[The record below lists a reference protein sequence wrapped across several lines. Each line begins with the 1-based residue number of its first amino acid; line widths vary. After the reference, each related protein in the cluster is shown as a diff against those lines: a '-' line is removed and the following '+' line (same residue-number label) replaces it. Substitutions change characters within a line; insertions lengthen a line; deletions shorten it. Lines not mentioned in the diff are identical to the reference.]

1 MKRAGILSLVLCLL
15 LAGCAQKRTEK
26 YTATWLDLFDT
37 QIRLTAFAGSRAEFD
52 RAAGEVYALLARLD
66 AVFDAY
72 EPHEGVSGVWAVNQA
87 DGQAIAAEPELLSLL
102 SQSLE
107 WAKASGGAFNPAMG
121 SVLSLWHEARE
132 TGVLPSNEALSRAAG
147 HMDCAK
153 VVVDQAAGTICLGDP
168 EARLDLGAVAK
179 GWAMARAAQLLD
191 EALPHYLLDGGGNIV
206 CGKAPLD
213 GREAWSVGVRDP
225 ESDNAGDCLQVLRL
239 TDCAAVTSGGYQRYV
254 EIGGVRY
261 HHLID
266 PDTLYPASFH
276 LQSTVVCRDSAL
288 ADFLSTATFL
298 LPAEQARALAD
309 RFGATLYLVD

>member
-1 MKRAGILSLVLCLL
+1 MKRAGILALVLCLL
-15 LAGCAQKRTEK
+15 LAGCAQRKTEK

-37 QIRLTAFAGSRAEFD
+37 QIRLTAFAESQAEFD

-87 DGQAIAAEPELLSLL
+87 AGQETAAEPELLSLL
-102 SQSLE
+102 SQALE
-107 WAKASGGAFNPAMG
+107 WSQASGGAFNPAMG
-121 SVLSLWHEARE
+121 SVLQLWHEARK
-132 TGVLPSNEALSRAAG
+132 TGVLPSDEALGRAAG
-147 HMDCAK
+147 HMDCDK
-153 VVVDQAAGTICLGDP
+153 ITVNEEAGTVCLGDP

-179 GWAMARAAQLLD
+179 GWATARAAELLD
-191 EALPHYLLDGGGNIV
+191 NTLPHYLLDGGGNIV

-239 TDCAAVTSGGYQRYV
+239 TECTAVTSGGYQRYV

-266 PDTLYPASFH
+266 PETLYPASFH

-298 LPAEQARALAD
+298 LPTRQAQALAD
-309 RFGATLYLVD
+309 CFGVTLYLVD

>member
-1 MKRAGILSLVLCLL
+1 MVRS
-15 LAGCAQKRTEK
+15 
-26 YTATWLDLFDT
+26 
-37 QIRLTAFAGSRAEFD
+37 
-52 RAAGEVYALLARLD
+52 ALLALQEGVLD
-66 AVFDAY
+66 AY
-72 EPHEGVSGVWAVNQA
+72 GPHEGVSGVWAVNQA
-87 DGQAIAAEPELLSLL
+87 NGRAIAAEPELLSLL

-107 WAKASGGAFNPAMG
+107 WAKASGGAFNPVMG

-132 TGVLPSNEALSRAAG
+132 TGVLPSNEALTRAAG

-191 EALPHYLLDGGGNIV
+191 EALPNYLLDGGGNIV

-254 EIGGVRY
+254 EIGGLRY

-266 PDTLYPASFH
+266 PGTL
-276 LQSTVVCRDSAL
+276 
-288 ADFLSTATFL
+288 
-298 LPAEQARALAD
+298 
-309 RFGATLYLVD
+309 